1 VKVKKPTPVPAG
13 RTYSTFKKAP
23 PKAGYAAGDVL
34 KLGKNQQA
42 AYRKDPDKAGPLK
55 GGYYAVAKA
64 PVKVVKTGAG
74 KPSGQVVRPTTAQNS
89 FTTIETPAQIEARVK
104 RMATE
109 AFTQQQTTLN
119 DQADRLRKEAE
130 GRRLALQ
137 DAYAAAARLNA
148 DFGKDV
154 QSGWEQAAH
163 TITGL
168 AGTATGGVG
177 DSLRAD
183 LAAQEQALSRV
194 GAGGTGFDATS
205 QGQTE
210 YFRGGGIPGE
220 YDTRMGGIG
229 RQWMDEQAKALAAR
243 GLQEGIANEN
253 TDRAKIRGDLADQIT
268 TLTTNRTKMESDLR
282 EQLLGARGDQIK
294 AIQDD
299 RQWQAEI
306 AIKKV
311 QIEQAQQKIDNQF
324 KVALAN
330 ATTSADRAEV
340 YRWKAQ
346 QDAILSGARNGIA
359 QQNADAHMISA
370 NASATRAAN
379 AATAAKNGGTPA
391 TKRLAITNA
400 NKFGNESAIA
410 AINKIALA
418 TPNFS
423 APQGEDPKTWTQ
435 SAKYASAHREAT
447 RRARLNFGTIMY
459 RVIGSISPYLKEIG
473 YTPAQIKQTAYNLTS
488 AKVTPTVDWLKKNP
502 GLGPKDLT
510 TVPPVG

>member
-1 VKVKKPTPVPAG
+1 MATKPVPTKRAAQPQKYF
-13 RTYSTFKKAP
+13 TYNPTDPRSHLKIKEGQHAAFAKDL
-23 PKAGYAAGDVL
+23 GWYAAG
-34 KLGKNQQA
+34 GA
-42 AYRKDPDKAGPLK
+42 
-55 GGYYAVAKA
+55 AKA
-64 PVKVVKTGAG
+64 VKPTVKVVSKA
-74 KPSGQVVRPTTAQNS
+74 TTPQGS
-89 FTTIETPAQIEARVK
+89 FSTIETPAQIEARVK
-104 RMATE
+104 RMADE
-109 AFTQQQTTLN
+109 SFTRSQTALN
-119 DQADRLRKEAE
+119 DQADRLRKDAE

-137 DAYAAAARLNA
+137 DAYAQAAKLNA
-148 DFGKDV
+148 GFGADV

-168 AGTATGGVG
+168 AGTAVGGVQ
-177 DSLRAD
+177 DALKAD
-183 LAAQEQALSRV
+183 LATQEQALSRV

-229 RQWMDEQAKALAAR
+229 RQWMDEAAKALADR
-243 GLQEGIANEN
+243 GLQEGIINEN
-253 TDRAKIRGDLADQIT
+253 TDRAKIRGDLADQIS
-268 TLTTNRTKMESDLR
+268 TLTTNRTKEESDLR
-282 EQLLGARGDQIK
+282 TQLLSARGDQIK
-294 AIQDD
+294 AIQDQQQFD
-299 RQWQAEI
+299 ATM

-324 KVALAN
+324 KVALQS
-330 ATTSADRAEV
+330 ATTAADRAEV

-346 QDAILSGARNGIA
+346 QDAILSQARNGIA

-379 AATAAKNGGTPA
+379 AADAAKKGGTPA

-400 NKFGNESAIA
+400 NKFGNQSAID

-423 APQGEDPKTWTQ
+423 PPQGEDPKTWNQ

-459 RVIGSISPYLKEIG
+459 RVMNSITPYLREIG
-473 YTPAQIKQTAYNLTS
+473 YTPAQIKKTAYNLTS
-488 AKVTPTVDWLKKNP
+488 AKVAPTREWLQTNP
-502 GLGPKDLT
+502 GFGPKDLS
-510 TVPPVG
+510 TVAPVG